1 MPELPEVEIV
11 KQSLKSAIKYK
22 KLSKV
27 IVKNRNLRFKIPINF
42 ERSLKN
48 KVILNISRISKY
60 IIIISMI
67 YFTLDYSNTKI
78 QHPIYTLYTTMAIF
92 ILYLLFSRQDIYF
105 TLCLFL
111 ILSILY
117 ILIDLKQ
124 FYKYEF
130 YCLFKIQK
138 KW

>member
-27 IVKNRNLRFKIPINF
+27 IVKNRNLRFKVPINF

-60 IIIISMI
+60 IVIEFKNGYESSSSGSYDTYQAII
-67 YFTLDYSNTKI
+67 
-78 QHPIYTLYTTMAIF
+78 
-92 ILYLLFSRQDIYF
+92 
-105 TLCLFL
+105 
-111 ILSILY
+111 
-117 ILIDLKQ
+117 KQ
-124 FYKYEF
+124 FKR
-130 YCLFKIQK
+130 
-138 KW
+138 